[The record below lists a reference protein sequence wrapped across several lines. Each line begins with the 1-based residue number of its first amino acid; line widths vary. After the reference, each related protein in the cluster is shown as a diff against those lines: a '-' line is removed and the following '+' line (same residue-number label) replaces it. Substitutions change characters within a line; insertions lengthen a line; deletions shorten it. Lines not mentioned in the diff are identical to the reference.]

1 MAHSITMR
9 RDPDLQK
16 LLDRL
21 RKQTARSRSDLVRDA
36 LRRHL
41 NLLRFAEP
49 GGYVTDTEHA
59 AG

>member
-16 LLDRL
+16 LLERL

-41 NLLRFAEP
+41 SLLRFAEP
-49 GGYVTDTEHA
+49 SGSVTDTEHA